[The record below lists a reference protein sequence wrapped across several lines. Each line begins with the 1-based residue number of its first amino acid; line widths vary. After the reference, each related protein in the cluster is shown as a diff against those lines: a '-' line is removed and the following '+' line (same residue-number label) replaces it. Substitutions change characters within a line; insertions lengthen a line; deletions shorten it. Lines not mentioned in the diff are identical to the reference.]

1 MNDMEKVEE
10 RFLRYA
16 RILTASDEDSGKT
29 NPSTDCQFDLARLL
43 EKEMKELGFEDVRL
57 SDRCYVYGILPATP
71 GMEKEKCLGLIAHM
85 DTVNCVPASPLNAR
99 ILRYEGGDIV
109 LNAEKG
115 IVMREGEFENL
126 KNVRGHD
133 LIVTDGTTCLGAD
146 DKAGVAEIMA
156 LAEYYL
162 EHPEAKH
169 GRIAVG
175 FTSDEEIGCGADFF
189 DVGTFGAAYA
199 YTVDGGDANEI
210 ETETFN
216 AASCTVNV
224 KGLSIHPGSAKDK
237 MINAARVAMEF
248 DSLLP
253 EAETPEHTSGR
264 EGFYHLCD
272 MTGSVDNARLRYIIR
287 DHDRAKFE
295 KRKEYV
301 RRAAAWLN
309 EKYPAGTVECE
320 IRDSYYNMAEILK
333 DMPEVAE
340 RARRAIHSAGM
351 EPVSHPVRGGT
362 DGSRLTFM
370 GLPCPNLGTGGRNC
384 HGVYEYASVNEMR
397 AVVEVLKALTGPQE
411 GE

>member
-1 MNDMEKVEE
+1 MEKVEA

-16 RILTASDEDSGKT
+16 NILTASDEDAGKT

-43 EKEMKELGFEDVRL
+43 EKEMKELGLTDVRL
-57 SDRCYVYGILPATP
+57 TDRCYVYGILPASP
-71 GMEKEKCLGLIAHM
+71 GMEKEDCVGLIAHM
-85 DTVNCVPASPLNAR
+85 DTVNCVPAAPLHAR
-99 ILRYEGGDIV
+99 ILRYGGGDVV

-115 IVMREGEFENL
+115 IVMREKDFSNL
-126 KNVRGHD
+126 ASVRGHE
-133 LIVTDGTTCLGAD
+133 LVVTDGTTCLGAD
-146 DKAGVAEIMA
+146 DKAGVAEIMT
-156 LAEYYL
+156 LMEYYR
-162 EHPEAKH
+162 EHPGEKH
-169 GRIAVG
+169 CRIAVG
-175 FTSDEEIGCGADFF
+175 FTPDEEIGCGADFF
-189 DVGTFGAAYA
+189 DVGSFGAAYA

-210 ETETFN
+210 EIETFN
-216 AASCTVNV
+216 AAACAVKV

-248 DSLLP
+248 DSMLP
-253 EAETPEHTSGR
+253 EAENPEHTEGR

-272 MTGSVDNARLRYIIR
+272 MTGSVDSALLRYIIR
-287 DHDRAKFE
+287 DHDREKFE
-295 KRKEYV
+295 KRKETV
-301 RRAAAWLN
+301 RGIAAYLN
-309 EKYPAGTVECE
+309 GKYPAGTVEVE

-340 RARRAIHSAGM
+340 RARRAIRRAGM

-384 HGVYEYASVNEMR
+384 HGVYEYASVDEMR
-397 AVVEVLKALTGPQE
+397 RVVDVLRALTGVQ